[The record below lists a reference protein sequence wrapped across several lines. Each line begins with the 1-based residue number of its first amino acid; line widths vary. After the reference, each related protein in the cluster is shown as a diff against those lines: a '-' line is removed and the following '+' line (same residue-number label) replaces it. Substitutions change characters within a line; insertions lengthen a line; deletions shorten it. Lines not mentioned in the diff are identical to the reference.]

1 MGYYIKN
8 VGNIIENVLPSVGIN
23 VIFEIRMKSMLDSEF
38 LEVRN
43 PVGTRYFSA
52 LNLDYR
58 VVINGILS
66 IEICNKKI
74 CSFAIKNFE
83 IVCQ

>member
-43 PVGTRYFSA
+43 SVGTRYFST

-74 CSFAIKNFE
+74 FSFALKLFVSN
-83 IVCQ
+83 